1 MISRAAF
8 FLFYIN
14 PLFLKSLIIAY
25 IAILAMSLF
34 FYKFNFCC

>member
-1 MISRAAF
+1 MISHAA

-14 PLFLKSLIIAY
+14 PLFLNSLIIAY
-25 IAILAMSLF
+25 IAILAISLF